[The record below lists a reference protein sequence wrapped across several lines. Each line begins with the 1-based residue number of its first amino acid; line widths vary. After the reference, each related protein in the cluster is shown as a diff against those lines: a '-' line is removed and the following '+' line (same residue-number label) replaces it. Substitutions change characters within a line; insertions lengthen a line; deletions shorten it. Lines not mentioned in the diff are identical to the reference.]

1 MYNHS
6 MKSRTWVFFLAVLLL
21 VGCSTAGVDQLG
33 APEGGASRE
42 VTGSQE
48 RGDEQAPGVETG
60 TGETEPGAAEPDT
73 GPVQEPAEQA
83 DPTSGPDC
91 YPEEVQHPIAE
102 GIADQFEA
110 ITTYTEVMTWF
121 CNGALFEDI
130 LNALMTEELSDIEAE
145 DILALVAAG
154 MTWEEIWKDLGIS
167 E

>member
-1 MYNHS
+1 
-6 MKSRTWVFFLAVLLL
+6 MKFRTWVFVFVVFLL
-21 VGCSTAGVDQLG
+21 VGCSVGGTGQQAP
-33 APEGGASRE
+33 PEGDALRD

-48 RGDEQAPGVETG
+48 RSDQQAPGVETG
-60 TGETEPGAAEPDT
+60 TGETEPGAAELDT

-102 GIADQFEA
+102 GIADQFEE